1 MPSRIADAVRGTVYL
16 LVSFPLGVAYFVF
29 VVAGVTVGVSLLLL
43 VVGVFV
49 LSGTAS
55 LARRV
60 AVADAEL
67 GAWLFDTPVP
77 SLDVRDAHGDSVEAA
92 LVDLTSLASYR
103 ALAYL
108 LVRFV
113 VGVGGFVVVVTWL
126 ALAGALLATP
136 LLYDDPDYTVTV
148 VFHTVETLPVALAVG
163 AAGVAVALLGG
174 LVVAAIGR
182 AAARGSAML
191 LAFPDSTGQFDTA
204 EPADGSDQPVDGDEG
219 AVTDGERERE

>member
-1 MPSRIADAVRGTVYL
+1 MVNRIADAVRGTVYL
-16 LVSFPLGVAYFVF
+16 LASFPLGLAYFVL
-29 VVAGVTVGVSLLLL
+29 VVAGVTVGFSLLLL

-49 LSGTAS
+49 LAGTAS

-60 AVADAEL
+60 AVADAAL

-77 SLDVRDAHGDSVEAA
+77 ALNVRDAHGDSIEAA

-126 ALAGALLATP
+126 ALAGGLLATP
-136 LLYDDPDYTVTV
+136 LLYDDPAYTITV
-148 VFHTVETLPVALAVG
+148 GFHTVETLPVALAVG
-163 AAGVAVALLGG
+163 AAGVVVALLGG

-182 AAARGSAML
+182 AAARGSALL
-191 LAFPDSTGQFDTA
+191 LAFPDTPEESDAELTGD
-204 EPADGSDQPVDGDEG
+204 DSD
-219 AVTDGERERE
+219 